1 MNVFLVTEAKD
12 SILNVVVFL
21 LAVSGAAPVLADS
34 APVPLCYPTPCKAQA
49 K

>member
-1 MNVFLVTEAKD
+1 MTRTIVRIA
-12 SILNVVVFL
+12 IVVFL